1 MATAIIGQPNVG
13 KSSLLNYLT
22 QSDTAIVTDV
32 AGTTRDTLEE
42 YVSVKGVPL
51 KLIDTAGIRHTENK
65 VEKIGVERSK
75 KALAKADLVLLL
87 FDSSKELSAEDNAL
101 IAATAEK
108 KRIAILNK
116 TDLGQKI
123 TAAQIKQLTKSP
135 VIAISIL
142 QKQNL
147 EQLEKT
153 IKELFFQGIEN
164 SNDQVMVTNQRQVG
178 LLEKAKKQ
186 LQDVIQALKD
196 EVPLDIAQIDFNSAW
211 DTLGQITGESSPDE
225 LVNELFSQFCLG
237 K

>member
-1 MATAIIGQPNVG
+1 M
-13 KSSLLNYLT
+13 
-22 QSDTAIVTDV
+22 
-32 AGTTRDTLEE
+32 
-42 YVSVKGVPL
+42 
-51 KLIDTAGIRHTENK
+51 
-65 VEKIGVERSK
+65 
-75 KALAKADLVLLL
+75 LL
-87 FDSSKELSAEDNAL
+87 FDSSKELTQEDYAL
-101 IAATAEK
+101 IEATAEK
-108 KRIAILNK
+108 KRIVILNK

-123 TAAQIKQLTKSP
+123 STAEITNLTKSP

-153 IKELFFQGIEN
+153 IKELFFKGIEN

-186 LQDVIQALKD
+186 LQDVVQALKD
-196 EVPLDIAQIDFNSAW
+196 EVPLDIAQIDFNGAW